1 MSPKVRQAVAKA
13 AAETDIS
20 PQDIMDMTTKVKPI
34 TRARWRAWLA
44 LRNEGWSLCKIAM
57 VWGCH
62 HTSVCHGTNTL
73 KMEMKNGSRKSE
85 AATEA

>member
-1 MSPKVRQAVAKA
+1 MSPKVRQAVAIA
-13 AAETDIS
+13 AAETGIS
-20 PQDIMDMTTKVKPI
+20 PEDIMDMTTKVKPI
-34 TRARWRAWLA
+34 TRARWLAWLA

-73 KMEMKNGSRKSE
+73 KMEMKNDSRKL
-85 AATEA
+85 AATTEA